1 MKDEN
6 RRQPSLTFAVRL
18 ALLTAWLALAASW
31 IGCASPFPQPDNQPR
46 TASDFIGQ
54 PRPMP

>member
-1 MKDEN
+1 MMKLEN
-6 RRQPSLTFAVRL
+6 GSLARRFAT
-18 ALLTAWLALAASW
+18 LLAWLALATAFA
-31 IGCASPFPQPDNQPR
+31 GCASMPEPDNRPR

>member
-1 MKDEN
+1 MMKFEN
-6 RRQPSLTFAVRL
+6 RNSRRSMARRF
-18 ALLTAWLALAASW
+18 ALLVAWFVLATAFV
-31 IGCASPFPQPDNQPR
+31 GCTSMPEPDNRPR

>member
-6 RRQPSLTFAVRL
+6 GSKHTLTIAIRF

-31 IGCASPFPQPDNQPR
+31 IGCASPLPAPDNRPR